1 MVKLLSWLAIALLAL
16 FSVVFAVSNRDVV
29 TLTLWPFPFALT
41 AQLYLVVLLT
51 VLSGLLAGLL
61 IGWIASW
68 GVRRAAR
75 ERARRIEALERELAA
90 ATAERPPATT
100 GHPLIPHV

>member
-1 MVKLLSWLAIALLAL
+1 MKVFSWLIIALLAL

-41 AQLYLVVLLT
+41 TQLYLVVLLT
-51 VLSGLLAGLL
+51 VLFGLLVGLL

-75 ERARRIEALERELAA
+75 ERARRIETLERELAA
-90 ATAERPPATT
+90 ARADGPRATS
-100 GHPLIPHV
+100 GPLIPNV